1 LNNAIQIWAWQ
12 VWAVFR
18 REMQIEWRTRI
29 ALSSIGLF
37 VLCSLL
43 LLGMALQADALSALT
58 HVGDKDESKDI
69 LRTNNAHVG
78 VGSVFIWI
86 LLLFTATIGL
96 GRAFV
101 REEELG
107 TLTALRLTC
116 PGKVVWLGKF
126 LFNVFLL
133 LICTL
138 LLTPITINLLSI
150 DTKLIQIGPFCL
162 VLLLSDLGIAAVF
175 TMTGAL
181 VAQASNKGGL
191 LAALSFPS
199 LSTFLL
205 PGVHALLLTLGWK
218 AGTQMTL
225 SGDITAMASFVVI
238 AITASLLLFDFLWQD
253 G

>member
-1 LNNAIQIWAWQ
+1 MRTWLHQ

-43 LLGMALQADALSALT
+43 LLGMALQADALSALM
-58 HVGDKDESKDI
+58 HVGDKDETKNLI
-69 LRTNNAHVG
+69 RTNNAHIG

-116 PGKVVWLGKF
+116 PGKVVWCGKF

-133 LICTL
+133 VLCTL
-138 LLTPITINLLSI
+138 LLTPVTLNLLSI
-150 DTKLIQIGPFCL
+150 EAKTIQFGPLCL

-191 LAALSFPS
+191 LAALSFPA

-205 PGVHALLLTLGWK
+205 PGVHALLLTLGWQV
-218 AGTQMTL
+218 GTQMTL
-225 SGDITAMASFVVI
+225 SGDITAMTSFVVI
-238 AITASLLLFDFLWQD
+238 AVTASLLLFDFLWQD

>member
-1 LNNAIQIWAWQ
+1 LTNAVKTWAIQ
-12 VWAVFR
+12 VWSVFR

-43 LLGMALQADALSALT
+43 LLGMALKADALGSL
-58 HVGDKDESKDI
+58 S
-69 LRTNNAHVG
+69 NNQDSLIG

-126 LFNVFLL
+126 GFNVLL
-133 LICTL
+133 LLLCTL
-138 LLTPITINLLSI
+138 LIAPATISLLEIKTDSI
-150 DTKLIQIGPFCL
+150 QFGPLCL
-162 VLLLSDLGIAAVF
+162 VLFLSDLGIAAVF
-175 TMTGAL
+175 TMTGAM

-191 LAALSFPS
+191 LAALSFPA
-199 LSTFLL
+199 LATFLL

-218 AGTQMTL
+218 AGTQMTF
-225 SGDITAMASFVVI
+225 SGDIMAMASFVVI